1 MPAVQAVPYA
11 ARKGRPVASVE
22 ATLNVPLYVVEVNL
36 TQRELDELDEIRG
49 IIGTGD
55 NETVIKYLIA
65 EYRARVV
72 AW

>member
-1 MPAVQAVPYA
+1 M
-11 ARKGRPVASVE
+11 E